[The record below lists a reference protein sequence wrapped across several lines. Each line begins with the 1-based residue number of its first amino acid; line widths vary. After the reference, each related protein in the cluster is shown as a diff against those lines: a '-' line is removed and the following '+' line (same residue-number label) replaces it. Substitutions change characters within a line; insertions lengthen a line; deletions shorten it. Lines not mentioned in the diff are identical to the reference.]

1 MLSKAVMLAV
11 VFVLIASPATYK
23 LTSGLL
29 GRWIASPAGC
39 PSQNGVLFHAAVFVA
54 VLFGLWAWRK
64 ACSARRTY
72 SGYDDDMDA
81 YDDDMDTYDD
91 ETETYTAGSKWVG
104 SRGHSLTAINQF
116 KKGKSGRT
124 YQRFWDATTRK
135 WVWVSGTNKFIK
147 RA

>member
-39 PSQNGVLFHAAVFVA
+39 PSQNGVLLHAAVFVA

-104 SRGHSLTAINQF
+104 ARGHSLTASKTF
-116 KKGKSGRT
+116 GKKSGKI
-124 YQRFWDATTRK
+124 YQRFWDATARK
-135 WVWVSGTNKFIK
+135 WVWVVVSGNKIK

>member
-1 MLSKAVMLAV
+1 MLSKVVMLAV

-29 GRWIASPAGC
+29 GRWIASSAGC
-39 PSQNGVLFHAAVFVA
+39 PSQNGVLLHAAVFVA

-64 ACSARRTY
+64 ACSARRMY
-72 SGYDDDMDA
+72 SG

-91 ETETYTAGSKWVG
+91 DVEAYTAGSNWKG
-104 SRGHSLTAINQF
+104 SRGHKLTAVGQYKRG
-116 KKGKSGRT
+116 KKGKT
-124 YQRFWDATTRK
+124 MQRFWDGTARR
-135 WVWVSGTNKFIK
+135 WVWINGGNKYIK